1 MARRRAILGGSFD
14 PIHAGHVAVVRAALE
29 RPGVERVYVVPAA
42 RPPHK
47 REGCRAPFADRVAM
61 ARLALRGLDRVE
73 VLELEGERPGPSY
86 TIDTVE
92 ELRRRHPGEELEL
105 LVGAD
110 MLADL
115 PSWRRAAE
123 LARSVTVVAF
133 ARPGFDLDAAKRAFR
148 AAFPGA
154 RLEVMALPET
164 DASSTE
170 ARSRVGG
177 GEPAPRLLHPDVEA
191 YIRTRGL
198 YRREGD

>member
-14 PIHAGHVAVVRAALE
+14 PIHAGHVAVVRAALA

-47 REGCRAPFADRVAM
+47 PGGCRAPFADRVEM

-73 VLELEGERPGPSY
+73 VLEIEGERPGPSY
-86 TIDTVE
+86 TVETVE
-92 ELRRRHPGEELEL
+92 ALRLRHPRAAFEL

-123 LARSVTVVAF
+123 IVGAVTVVAF
-133 ARPGFDLDAAKRAFR
+133 ARPGFDFDAAKRAFR
-148 AAFPGA
+148 TAFPAG
-154 RLEVMALPET
+154 RLEVMEVEAPE
-164 DASSTE
+164 ASSTE

-177 GEPAPRLLHPDVEA
+177 GAPALGLLDPAVEA
-191 YIRTRGL
+191 YIRGRGL
-198 YRREGD
+198 YRREGG